1 MKKQIKKRNLK
12 NIDLKRKRTKFDT
25 KRKKQI
31 IRDEIEK
38 QFQLRKRIR
47 TTKNNN

>member
-25 KRKKQI
+25 KRKKTNH
-31 IRDEIEK
+31 K
-38 QFQLRKRIR
+38 G
-47 TTKNNN
+47 